1 MTINSSNKIRAVG
14 GASVLAITAGLA
26 MPASAQMAAEPVLA
40 APTPMPMP
48 APGNVEECA
57 LVSGVTLVCA
67 PGTDAD
73 GFTGAFNG
81 LGVDVQAGSQVQGT
95 ISLLANTNAVIDG
108 EVVTFLD
115 GEGGLEF
122 GGASTITNNGLIQ
135 TNGDFFAIAVSVD
148 FSMTLIN
155 NGTIS
160 TTGDVVAD
168 AVVAGDNSFV
178 TNNGLIVTNGEDA
191 FAVILGDDSGLT
203 NALEA
208 SIITGGDFSLAV
220 TVGDNFVFDNAGL
233 IQTFGDF
240 APAVD
245 AGDNATI
252 TNSGFIFTTGDG
264 STGVGV
270 GDNSTVTN
278 VEGGSIFT
286 FGDGLA
292 SVIVGEDSTITNDG
306 EIITRGDSAVAIALG
321 NNGVFTNGATG
332 EVTTTGSDSAAV
344 VINGDGTVTNA
355 GLIQATGND
364 AAGIVVIGEATI
376 TNDGTITTDGE
387 RAIDLAGTSTVTNTG
402 TILARG
408 SDTIRFAENDSVL
421 DNSGTI
427 ASDFGF
433 GSAVNSDGRSGLT
446 VTNTGLIRGGGRD
459 GIIAGVDATITN
471 EGTISGDRHG
481 VNAGTGVTLT
491 NAEGAEISATG
502 DSAVIAATGAV
513 INNAGTI
520 TSDATGVETMGG
532 DITNTG
538 SISGDTGVFAS
549 AGTLFNSADGTITG
563 ATDGV
568 RSFGTGSLT
577 VTNEG
582 TITGGTVAVALGNG
596 DDTLIRLNDGTETGE
611 IDGGAGDDVF
621 AFIVTDETDREFL
634 LDDLGTVIANFED
647 FRVGSQTF
655 DFANGSLD
663 APVATGVIT
672 LTGTTGSDFTV
683 VNTAI
688 LDGTSN
694 GTVSLIAGADEGI
707 AREFTITENGS
718 IDTTTGDAL
727 VINAEGFT
735 VTNDGAIATSGG
747 GTIAINDT
755 AGGATIISNGTI
767 DTAGENTA
775 AVFLADGSSF
785 TTNGAV
791 TTAGDAGVGVV
802 AGEGSTVTV
811 GADGSITTVGTTAA
825 AVVFSGDS
833 TLVNNGTIE
842 AAGTDATIF
851 LLNGGTI
858 TNGGTISAVDGV
870 VIDIAFAATVENLE
884 GGSIISTNSD
894 GVRFNSGGSEL
905 TNNGSIEAD
914 TGVVGSDGDDFVA
927 NFGSITGATTAA
939 SLGAGADT
947 FQQWTGATVTGD
959 VDLGDGDD
967 TFVLEGN
974 LGSIDGMVL
983 GGAGN
988 NTAVLGGVLD
998 VDGADVLDGFQTNT
1012 LGTLFDLQISGD
1024 RTLEGDIII
1033 DGTVNLGLGVD
1044 TLTNDGMMTLEST
1057 GVVNILT
1064 PLDSALLGQTVL
1076 VLEDGTGFVDNGG
1089 TINVIDDDA
1098 LLTYT
1103 PIVGSLSVQVGTVN
1117 PLANSGDSNLATFG
1131 GVLENAVIAG
1141 TISAANFAAING
1153 LGTEAAV
1160 AAVAADALP
1169 SLSGGV
1175 GRELFEASSL
1185 ASHALDRHLATGEKG
1200 IWGQIAYRG
1209 ASQDVQSLSADGYDA
1224 DTISFTVG
1232 GDIPVMENANLGVLF
1247 NYSDIDIDDE
1257 AGNIA
1262 REENDVESFKF
1273 GAYLAWAP
1281 IERSFIN
1288 FEVAYLVGD
1297 IDSNRGGFFGPISS
1311 SYDFDGFQ
1319 GRITAGYDVLPSE
1332 TLSLTPTIGIN
1343 AARFGFDDATETGGF
1358 GFLVERGEAGFTELR
1373 GGLEFAGQ
1381 FSETISGFVGGTY
1394 IEDVDGDT
1402 RSFVVNSSELNS
1414 FALVLPERDDSR
1426 FEIAAG
1432 LDAAVGENFTIA
1444 VGYLGDF
1451 ASGYDAHAARVTG
1464 RITF

>member
-26 MPASAQMAAEPVLA
+26 TPASAQMAAEPVLA

-135 TNGDFFAIAVSVD
+135 TNGDFSAIAVSVD

-160 TTGDVVAD
+160 TTGDFIAD
-168 AVVAGDNSFV
+168 AVVAGGNSFV

-191 FAVILGDDSGLT
+191 FAVALGDDSGIT
-203 NALEA
+203 NTLEA
-208 SIITGGDFSLAV
+208 SIITGGDFSIAV
-220 TVGDNFVFDNAGL
+220 TVGDNFVLDNAGL

-252 TNSGFIFTTGDG
+252 TNSGFIFTTGDF
-264 STGVGV
+264 STGVGT
-270 GDNSTVTN
+270 GDDSTVTN

-286 FGDGLA
+286 FGEGVA

-306 EIITRGDSAVAIALG
+306 EIIAGGDSSVAVALG
-321 NNGVFTNGATG
+321 NNGAFTNGATG
-332 EVTTTGSDSAAV
+332 VVSTTGANADAV

-355 GLIQATGND
+355 GLIQAVGVD
-364 AAGIVVIGEATI
+364 SAGIVVIGEATI
-376 TNDGTITTDGE
+376 TNDGVITTDGD

-421 DNSGTI
+421 DNTGVI
-427 ASDFGF
+427 ASDFATGI
-433 GSAVNSDGRSGLT
+433 AVDSTGRSGLT
-446 VTNTGLIRGGGRD
+446 VNNDGLIRGNTGIVTGSTATVNNNSAIESDGTAIVGGEGTTIRNAV
-459 GIIAGVDATITN
+459 GATI
-471 EGTISGDRHG
+471 EGDVGIASTG
-481 VNAGTGVTLT
+481 GTF
-491 NAEGAEISATG
+491 
-502 DSAVIAATGAV
+502 VI
-513 INNAGTI
+513 
-520 TSDATGVETMGG
+520 
-532 DITNTG
+532 
-538 SISGDTGVFAS
+538 
-549 AGTLFNSADGTITG
+549 
-563 ATDGV
+563 
-568 RSFGTGSLT
+568 
-577 VTNEG
+577 NEG
-582 TITGGTVAVALGNG
+582 TITGTTASVAF
-596 DDTLIRLNDGTETGE
+596 
-611 IDGGAGDDVF
+611 GAGDDTFLALNDATQSDGFDGGDGTDLF
-621 AFIVTDETDREFL
+621 AFIVNDETDREFT
-634 LDDLGTVIANFED
+634 LDTLDTVVNFED
-647 FRVGSQTF
+647 IRIGSQTF
-655 DFANGSLD
+655 DFAAGSLD
-663 APVATGVIT
+663 SPAATGVIT
-672 LTGTTGSDFTV
+672 LTGTTGTAFTV

-688 LDGTSN
+688 LDGTAN
-694 GTVSLIAGADEGI
+694 GTVSLFAGADEGI
-707 AREFTITENGS
+707 TREFTITENGS
-718 IDTTTGDAL
+718 IDTAAGDGL
-727 VINAEGFT
+727 VIDIDGFT
-735 VTNDGAIATSGG
+735 VTNDGAIATAAD
-747 GTIAINDT
+747 GTIAVNDV
-755 AGGATIISNGTI
+755 AGGSTIVSNGTI

-775 AVFLADGSSF
+775 AVFLGEGSSF
-785 TTNGAV
+785 TSNGAI
-791 TTAGDAGVGVV
+791 TTAGDTGVGVV
-802 AGEGSTVTV
+802 AGEGGTVTI

-833 TLVNNGTIE
+833 TLVNEGTIE

-851 LLNGGTI
+851 MLNGGTI
-858 TNGGTISAVDGV
+858 NNSGTISSVDGV
-870 VIDIAFAATVENLE
+870 VIDIAFPATVENLE

-905 TNNGSIEAD
+905 TNRGSIEAD
-914 TGVVGSDGDDFVA
+914 TGVVGSDGGDFVA
-927 NFGSITGATTAA
+927 NFGSITGATAAA

-947 FQQWTGATVTGD
+947 FQQWTGATVSGD
-959 VDLGDGDD
+959 VDLGDGND

-983 GGAGN
+983 GGAGD

-1033 DGTVNLGLGVD
+1033 DGTVSLGLGVD

-1064 PLDSALLGQTVL
+1064 PLDSDLLGQTVL

-1117 PLANSGDSNLATFG
+1117 PLANSGDANLATFG
-1131 GVLENAVIAG
+1131 GVLEDALIAG
-1141 TISAANFAAING
+1141 TLSAADFAAING

-1175 GRELFEASSL
+1175 GRELFEASGL
-1185 ASHALDRHLATGEKG
+1185 ASHALDRHLTTGEKG

-1224 DTISFTVG
+1224 DTFSFTIG

-1257 AGNIA
+1257 AGNVD

-1297 IDSNRGGFFGPISS
+1297 IDSNRGGFLGPISS

-1332 TLSLTPTIGIN
+1332 TLSLTPTLGIN

-1373 GGLEFAGQ
+1373 GGLEFAGE

-1394 IEDVDGDT
+1394 IEDVDGDS
-1402 RSFVVNSSELNS
+1402 RSFVLNSSDLNS
-1414 FALVLPERDDSR
+1414 FVLTLPERDDSR

-1451 ASGYDAHAARVTG
+1451 ASGYDAHAARITG
-1464 RITF
+1464 RVTF